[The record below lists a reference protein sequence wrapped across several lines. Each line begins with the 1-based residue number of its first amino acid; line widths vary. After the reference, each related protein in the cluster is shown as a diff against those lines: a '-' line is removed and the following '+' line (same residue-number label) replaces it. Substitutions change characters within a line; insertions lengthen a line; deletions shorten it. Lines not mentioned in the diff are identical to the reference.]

1 MPHSIRG
8 RLTLWLALLIAL
20 CLAAFALSLYVAVR
34 GALIGD
40 LDHTLRVQAQQVA
53 TTYDFGGQNSGDNTG
68 QHFDSGAVDQFTTGG
83 VYVEMFD
90 AGGHISARSSNL
102 GTRYLPLP
110 APVGALLRA
119 TPRATT
125 LAGSYGALRLYSL
138 PARAGGQTSGL
149 VLVAASLHEV
159 STTMQTLLA
168 ALAVAGLAA
177 VTLAAL
183 GVGALVRR
191 GLRPLD
197 AMASAVEGIDAHDL
211 DRRLALRA
219 PPVEVARLAR
229 SFDAMLA
236 RLRASFATQRRFVG
250 DAAHELRGP
259 LAAIRGRGD
268 VLLLDPALDGAT
280 REGVALM
287 RDEAARMGRLVAN
300 LLLLARGDEA
310 RALDRRPVELDVLLL
325 EAARQAHAPA
335 AARGVTVALGHED
348 QAVALGDA
356 DLLKQLLLNL
366 VDNAVAY
373 TPPGGR
379 VELSLD
385 VDGEWVRLS
394 VRDTGPGIPAADLER
409 IFERFYRL
417 DQARTRRGGGAG
429 LGLAIARWIAEAH
442 GGRIAVESAVGQSS
456 VFTLVLPLHNAPH
469 GLR

>member
-1 MPHSIRG
+1 MPRSIRG

-40 LDHTLRVQAQQVA
+40 LDHTLRVQAQQIV
-53 TTYDFGGQNSGDNTG
+53 TTYDFGAQDSGDNTG
-68 QHFDSGAVDQFTTGG
+68 QHVDIGVVDQFTTGG
-83 VYVEMFD
+83 VYVETFD
-90 AGGHISARSSNL
+90 ARGHIRARSSNL

-110 APVGALLRA
+110 APAATLLRVA
-119 TPRATT
+119 PRMVTRT
-125 LAGSYGALRLYSL
+125 GSYGALRLYSV
-138 PARAGGQTSGL
+138 PARSGGQTSGL
-149 VLVAASLHEV
+149 VVVGASLHEV
-159 STTMQTLLA
+159 TTTTQALLA
-168 ALAVAGLAA
+168 ALAVTGLAA

-183 GVGALVRR
+183 DVGALVRH

-197 AMASAVEGIDAHDL
+197 VMAIAVESIDAHDL
-211 DRRLALRA
+211 DRRLALHA

-229 SFDAMLA
+229 AFDAMLA

-259 LAAIRGRGD
+259 LAAIHGRGD
-268 VLLLDPALDGAT
+268 VLLLDPALDAAP
-280 REGVALM
+280 REGVAMM

-310 RALDRRPVELDVLLL
+310 RVIDRRPVELDVLLL
-325 EAARQAHAPA
+325 EAARQARAPA
-335 AARGVTVALGHED
+335 AARGVIVALGHED
-348 QAVALGDA
+348 QAMARGDA
-356 DLLKQLLLNL
+356 DLLKQLVLNL

-385 VDGEWVRLS
+385 VDGDQARLS
-394 VRDTGPGIPAADLER
+394 VRDTGAGIPSADLER

-417 DQARTRRGGGAG
+417 DEARTRRSGGAG
-429 LGLAIARWIAEAH
+429 LGLAIVRWIAEAH
-442 GGRIAVESAVGQSS
+442 GGHIAVASVVGQGSM
-456 VFTLVLPLHNAPH
+456 FTLVLPRAH
-469 GLR
+469 

>member
-1 MPHSIRG
+1 
-8 RLTLWLALLIAL
+8 
-20 CLAAFALSLYVAVR
+20 
-34 GALIGD
+34 
-40 LDHTLRVQAQQVA
+40 
-53 TTYDFGGQNSGDNTG
+53 
-68 QHFDSGAVDQFTTGG
+68 
-83 VYVEMFD
+83 MFD

-102 GTRYLPLP
+102 GTRSLPLP
-110 APVGALLRA
+110 APAVTLLRA
-119 TPRATT
+119 ASSATT
-125 LAGSYGALRLYSL
+125 LAESHGALRLYSL
-138 PARAGGQTSGL
+138 PARSGGQTIGL
-149 VLVAASLHEV
+149 VLVGASLHEV
-159 STTMQTLLA
+159 TTTTRTLLA
-168 ALAVAGLAA
+168 ALAVVGLAA

-183 GVGALVRR
+183 GVGVLVRR

-197 AMASAVEGIDAHDL
+197 AMAVEVEGIAAHDL
-211 DRRLALRA
+211 NRRLALRA

-229 SFDAMLA
+229 AFDAMLA
-236 RLRASFATQRRFVG
+236 RLHASFATQRRFVG
-250 DAAHELRGP
+250 DAAHELRTP

-268 VLLLDPALDGAT
+268 VLLLDPALDAET

-310 RALDRRPVELDVLLL
+310 RAIDRRPIELDVLLL
-325 EAARQAHAPA
+325 EAARQARVPS

-348 QAVALGDA
+348 QVIARGDA

-379 VELSLD
+379 VELALD
-385 VDGEWVRLS
+385 VDGVWARLS

-417 DQARTRRGGGAG
+417 DEARTRRSGGAG

-442 GGRIAVESAVGQSS
+442 GGHIAVESTVGRGS
-456 VFTLVLPLHNAPH
+456 VFTLVLPHDP
-469 GLR
+469 

>member
-1 MPHSIRG
+1 MPRSIRS

-20 CLAAFALSLYVAVR
+20 CLAAFAVSLYVAVR

-53 TTYDFGGQNSGDNTG
+53 ATYDFGGQTSNDNTG
-68 QHFDSGAVDQFTTGG
+68 QHSDIGAVDQFTTGG
-83 VYVEMFD
+83 VYVELFD
-90 AGGHISARSSNL
+90 AHGQMLARSSNL
-102 GTRYLPLP
+102 GMRRLPLP
-110 APVGALLRA
+110 APAATLLGAA
-119 TPRATT
+119 PRVTT

-138 PARAGGQTSGL
+138 PARSGGQTSGL
-149 VLVAASLHEV
+149 VLVGASLHEV
-159 STTMQTLLA
+159 TTTTQTLLA
-168 ALAVAGLAA
+168 ALGVAGLAA

-183 GVGALVRR
+183 GVGVVVRR

-197 AMASAVEGIDAHDL
+197 AMAAAVEGIDAHDL

-229 SFDAMLA
+229 AFDAMLA

-250 DAAHELRGP
+250 DASHELRGP

-268 VLLLDPALDGAT
+268 VLLLDPALGAEA

-310 RALDRRPVELDVLLL
+310 RTIDRRVVELDVLLL
-325 EAARQAHAPA
+325 EAARQVRAPA

-348 QAVALGDA
+348 QAALGDA

-379 VELSLD
+379 VELALD
-385 VDGEWVRLS
+385 VDDDQARLS
-394 VRDTGPGIPAADLER
+394 VRDTGPGIAAADLER

-417 DQARTRRGGGAG
+417 DEARTRRSGGAG

-442 GGRIAVESAVGQSS
+442 GGHIAVESAVGRGS
-456 VFTLVLPLHNAPH
+456 VFTLVLP
-469 GLR
+469 RVR

>member
-1 MPHSIRG
+1 MPPMPPMPRSIRG

-53 TTYDFGGQNSGDNTG
+53 TTYDFGGQDSGDNTG
-68 QHFDSGAVDQFTTGG
+68 QHVDIGAVDQFTTGG
-83 VYVEMFD
+83 VYVETFD
-90 AGGHISARSSNL
+90 AGGHIRAHSSNL
-102 GTRYLPLP
+102 GTRSLPLP
-110 APVGALLRA
+110 AAAVTLLRA
-119 TPRATT
+119 APHTTT

-138 PARAGGQTSGL
+138 PARSGGQTVGL
-149 VLVAASLHEV
+149 VLVGASLHEV
-159 STTMQTLLA
+159 TTTTQTLLA
-168 ALAVAGLAA
+168 ALAVAGLVA

-183 GVGALVRR
+183 GVGVLVRR
-191 GLRPLD
+191 GLHPLD
-197 AMASAVEGIDAHDL
+197 AMAAAVEDIDARDL

-219 PPVEVARLAR
+219 PPDEVARLAR
-229 SFDAMLA
+229 AFDAMLA
-236 RLRASFATQRRFVG
+236 RLHASFATQRRFVG

-259 LAAIRGRGD
+259 LAAIRGCGD
-268 VLLLDPALDGAT
+268 VLLLDPALDAEA

-287 RDEAARMGRLVAN
+287 RDEAARMGRLVSN

-310 RALDRRPVELDVLLL
+310 RAIDRRPVELDVLLL
-325 EAARQAHAPA
+325 EAARQARAPA

-348 QAVALGDA
+348 QAAALGDA
-356 DLLKQLLLNL
+356 DLLKQLFLNL

-385 VDGEWVRLS
+385 VDGAQARLS
-394 VRDTGPGIPAADLER
+394 VRDTGPGIAAADLER

-417 DQARTRRGGGAG
+417 DEARTRRSGGAR

-442 GGRIAVESAVGQSS
+442 GGHIAVESVVGRGS
-456 VFTLVLPLHNAPH
+456 VFTLVLPRAP
-469 GLR
+469 

>member
-1 MPHSIRG
+1 MPRSIRG

-53 TTYDFGGQNSGDNTG
+53 TTYDFGAQDSGDNAG
-68 QHFDSGAVDQFTTGG
+68 QHVDIGAVDQFTTGG
-83 VYVEMFD
+83 VYVETFD
-90 AGGHISARSSNL
+90 AGGHIRARSSNL

-110 APVGALLRA
+110 APAATLLQVA
-119 TPRATT
+119 PRATT
-125 LAGSYGALRLYSL
+125 LAGSYGALRVYSL
-138 PARAGGQTSGL
+138 PARSGGQTSGL
-149 VLVAASLHEV
+149 VLVGASLHEV
-159 STTMQTLLA
+159 STTTQTLLA

-183 GVGALVRR
+183 GVGVLVRR
-191 GLRPLD
+191 GLHPLD
-197 AMASAVEGIDAHDL
+197 AMAVAVEGIDAHDL

-219 PPVEVARLAR
+219 PSVEVARLAR
-229 SFDAMLA
+229 AFDAMLA

-259 LAAIRGRGD
+259 LAAIRGRSD
-268 VLLLDPALDGAT
+268 VLLLDPALDAAT
-280 REGVALM
+280 REGVAMM

-310 RALDRRPVELDVLLL
+310 RAINRRPVELDVLLL
-325 EAARQAHAPA
+325 EAARQARAPA

-348 QAVALGDA
+348 QAAAWGDA

-385 VDGEWVRLS
+385 VDGERARLS

-417 DQARTRRGGGAG
+417 DEARTRRSGGAG

-442 GGRIAVESAVGQSS
+442 GGHIAVESAVGQGS
-456 VFTLVLPLHNAPH
+456 VFTLVLPLHAAPQ
-469 GLR
+469 G

>member
-1 MPHSIRG
+1 MPRSIRG

-53 TTYDFGGQNSGDNTG
+53 TTYDFGAQDSGDNAG
-68 QHFDSGAVDQFTTGG
+68 QHVDIGAVDQFTTGG
-83 VYVEMFD
+83 VYVETFD
-90 AGGHISARSSNL
+90 AGGHIRARSSNL

-110 APVGALLRA
+110 APAATLLQVA
-119 TPRATT
+119 PRATT
-125 LAGSYGALRLYSL
+125 LAGSYGALRVYSL
-138 PARAGGQTSGL
+138 PARSGGQTSGL
-149 VLVAASLHEV
+149 VLVGASLHEV
-159 STTMQTLLA
+159 STTTQTLLA

-183 GVGALVRR
+183 GVGVLVRR
-191 GLRPLD
+191 GLHPLD
-197 AMASAVEGIDAHDL
+197 AMAVAVEGIDAHDL

-219 PPVEVARLAR
+219 PSVEVARLAR
-229 SFDAMLA
+229 AFDAMLA

-268 VLLLDPALDGAT
+268 VLLLDPALDAAT
-280 REGVALM
+280 REGVAMM

-310 RALDRRPVELDVLLL
+310 RAINRRPVELDVLLL
-325 EAARQAHAPA
+325 EAARQARAPA

-348 QAVALGDA
+348 QAAAWGDA

-385 VDGEWVRLS
+385 VDGERARLS

-417 DQARTRRGGGAG
+417 DEARTRRSGGAG

-442 GGRIAVESAVGQSS
+442 GGHIAVESAVGQGS
-456 VFTLVLPLHNAPH
+456 VFTLVLPLHAAPQ
-469 GLR
+469 G

>member
-1 MPHSIRG
+1 MPPTPPMPRSIRG

-40 LDHTLRVQAQQVA
+40 LDHTLRVQVQQVA
-53 TTYDFGGQNSGDNTG
+53 ATYDFGGQDSNNNTG
-68 QHFDSGAVDQFTTGG
+68 QHYDIGAVDQFTTGG
-83 VYVEMFD
+83 VYVEIFD
-90 AGGHISARSSNL
+90 AHGHILARSSNL
-102 GTRYLPLP
+102 GTRYVPLLAP
-110 APVGALLRA
+110 AATLLRA
-119 TPRATT
+119 APHTTT
-125 LAGSYGALRLYSL
+125 LTGSYGALRVYSVL
-138 PARAGGQTSGL
+138 ARSGGQTVGL
-149 VLVAASLHEV
+149 VLVGASLHEV
-159 STTMQTLLA
+159 TTTTRTLLA
-168 ALAVAGLAA
+168 ALAVAGVAA
-177 VTLAAL
+177 VVVAAL

-197 AMASAVEGIDAHDL
+197 AMAVAVEGIDAHDL
-211 DRRLALRA
+211 DQRLALRA

-229 SFDAMLA
+229 AFDAMLA
-236 RLRASFATQRRFVG
+236 RLHASFATQRRFVG
-250 DAAHELRGP
+250 DAAHELRTP

-287 RDEAARMGRLVAN
+287 RDEAARMGRLVVN

-310 RALDRRPVELDVLLL
+310 RAIDRRAVELDVLLL
-325 EAARQAHAPA
+325 EVARQARAPA

-348 QAVALGDA
+348 QAMALGDA

-385 VDGEWVRLS
+385 VDGAWARLS
-394 VRDTGPGIPAADLER
+394 VRDTGPGIAAADLER

-417 DQARTRRGGGAG
+417 DEARTRRSGGAG

-442 GGRIAVESAVGQSS
+442 GGLIAVESAVGRGS
-456 VFTLVLPLHNAPH
+456 VFTLVLP
-469 GLR
+469 RVR

>member
-90 AGGHISARSSNL
+90 ASGHISARSSNL
-102 GTRYLPLP
+102 GTRSLPLP
-110 APVGALLRA
+110 APAATLLRA
-119 TPRATT
+119 APHTTT

-138 PARAGGQTSGL
+138 PARSGGQTVGL
-149 VLVAASLHEV
+149 VVVGASLHEV
-159 STTMQTLLA
+159 STTTQTLLA
-168 ALAVAGLAA
+168 ALAVAGVIA
-177 VTLAAL
+177 VTLAAV

-197 AMASAVEGIDAHDL
+197 AMAAAVEGIDAHDL
-211 DRRLALRA
+211 GRRLALRA

-229 SFDAMLA
+229 AFDAMLA

-250 DAAHELRGP
+250 DAAHELRTP

-268 VLLLDPALDGAT
+268 VLLLDPALDGAA

-325 EAARQAHAPA
+325 EVARQARAPA

-348 QAVALGDA
+348 QAAAWGDA

-385 VDGEWVRLS
+385 VDSAQARLS

-417 DQARTRRGGGAG
+417 DEARTRRSGGAG

-442 GGRIAVESAVGQSS
+442 GGHIAVESAVGQGS
-456 VFTLVLPLHNAPH
+456 VFTLVLPLHNAN
-469 GLR
+469 R

>member
-1 MPHSIRG
+1 MPRSIRG

-90 AGGHISARSSNL
+90 ASGHISARSSNL
-102 GTRYLPLP
+102 GTRSLPLP
-110 APVGALLRA
+110 APAATLLRA
-119 TPRATT
+119 ARVVT
-125 LAGSYGALRLYSL
+125 LTGSYGALRLYSL
-138 PARAGGQTSGL
+138 PARSGGQTVGL
-149 VLVAASLHEV
+149 VVVGASLHEV
-159 STTMQTLLA
+159 STTTQTLLA
-168 ALAVAGLAA
+168 ALAVAGVIA

-197 AMASAVEGIDAHDL
+197 AMAVAVESIDAHDL

-229 SFDAMLA
+229 AFDAMLA

-250 DAAHELRGP
+250 DAAHELRTP

-268 VLLLDPALDGAT
+268 VLLLDPALDGAA

-310 RALDRRPVELDVLLL
+310 RAIDRRPVELDVLLL
-325 EAARQAHAPA
+325 ETARQARAPA
-335 AARGVTVALGHED
+335 SARGVTVAFGHED
-348 QAVALGDA
+348 QAAAWGDA

-366 VDNAVAY
+366 VDNAVVY

-385 VDGEWVRLS
+385 VDGAQARLS

-417 DQARTRRGGGAG
+417 DQARTRRSGGAG

-442 GGRIAVESAVGQSS
+442 GGHIAVESAVGRGS
-456 VFTLVLPLHNAPH
+456 VFTLVLPLHNAN
-469 GLR
+469 R